1 MRGKE
6 EATMRVLFVKAGKHD
21 NAVTKEADIEES
33 RVAKAITGCQLKF
46 LGATLPT
53 IGKETHMSDFSGPD
67 YVVLDASAGSNLPSV
82 DQRGYYLVV
91 GLLPS
96 AVVL

>member
-1 MRGKE
+1 
-6 EATMRVLFVKAGKHD
+6 MRVLFVKAGEHD
-21 NAVTKEADIEES
+21 NPVTKEADIEES
-33 RVAKAITGCQLKF
+33 RVAKAIAGRQLKF
-46 LGATLPT
+46 LSATLPP

-67 YVVLDASAGSNLPSV
+67 YVVLDASGGSNLPGV